1 MQGID
6 GRWHDDPPIAV
17 RTPPVPPAP
26 DPADAA
32 ADSEELRFT
41 LKELFLATTVAAV
54 MLALFRSIGIFGA
67 VLSFLSAVILTL
79 VVFPQLFPQNRPRQR
94 ALFDFVWGIV
104 MPIVCLVFDPMV
116 FKSGDFNDLT
126 MFNGQQ
132 DFMVGGPMQINEGA
146 YFAWPLLAALIVTLA
161 IVLVWG
167 KSLRRISSVLA
178 GALGVG
184 FLTAACLAIFLVFPA
199 ALGTFFFGIG
209 LLGFTPIFTS
219 YSYFR
224 RMRVMWNLSRETD
237 PSGLQFLFAALGL
250 LLCVVLAGVIGYAT
264 LALVRPSGL

>member
-6 GRWHDDPPIAV
+6 GRWHDDPPTEV
-17 RTPPVPPAP
+17 RSLPVPPAP
-26 DPADAA
+26 DPAETA

-54 MLALFRSIGIFGA
+54 MLALFRSTGIFGA

-79 VVFPQLFPQNRPRQR
+79 VVFPQLLPQNRPRQR
-94 ALFDFVWGIV
+94 ALYDFVWGIV

-116 FKSGDFNDLT
+116 FKSGDFNDPLSSFDTHLGT
-126 MFNGQQ
+126 MNG
-132 DFMVGGPMQINEGA
+132 GTIQINEGA
-146 YFAWPLLAALIVTLA
+146 YFAWPLLAGLIVTLA

-167 KSLRRISSVLA
+167 KSLRSIASILA

-184 FLTAACLAIFLVFPA
+184 FLIAVCLGVVFPA

-219 YSYFR
+219 FSYFR
-224 RMRVMWNLSRETD
+224 RMRVMWNLSREND
-237 PSGLQFLFAALGL
+237 SRGLRFLFAALGF

-264 LALVRPSGL
+264 LALVRPSGS